1 MLKHFAAIV
10 LIVIWGFPVII
21 FSTEPAKVIAGWVE
35 NVRIENQDYK
45 VKAKLD
51 TGAKTS
57 SIHATTIES
66 FKKHADHWVRFTL
79 SLVDS
84 EDNKHNIDVEKLRS
98 RKTKI
103 KDHDGAPDKR
113 YVVELQICFNGRTFT
128 TEFTLADRSEYIYDV
143 LLGRQFLKNVAVID
157 PRKTFLTLADCRSQ
171 KLFPAFLSNSGSEFS

>member
-1 MLKHFAAIV
+1 MYINKKMLKHFATIL
-10 LIVIWGFPVII
+10 LIVIWAFPVII
-21 FSTEPAKVIAGWVE
+21 SSKEPAKVIAGWVE

-57 SIHATTIES
+57 SIHATNIES
-66 FKKHADHWVRFTL
+66 FKKNEEKWVRFTM
-79 SLVDS
+79 SLADS
-84 EDNKHNIDVEKLRS
+84 KGNRHKINIEKPRS
-98 RKTKI
+98 RKTSI
-103 KDHDGAPDKR
+103 KNHDGSPDKR

-157 PRKTFLTLADCRSQ
+157 PDETFLTLAECS
-171 KLFPAFLSNSGSEFS
+171 